1 MAKTLTLKKG
11 SVVTLARL
19 FECTEQT
26 IRNAARGV
34 TSGEEAER
42 IRVEVHSFS
51 STPSVITRFL
61 GFRFTKLQD
70 AHSFSPYLRQ

>member
-34 TSGEEAER
+34 TAVEEAER
-42 IRVEVHSFS
+42 IRVEAVKQ
-51 STPSVITRFL
+51 
-61 GFRFTKLQD
+61 GFAIKEKPISMEEYNRYYKEN
-70 AHSFSPYLRQ
+70 

>member
-1 MAKTLTLKKG
+1 M
-11 SVVTLARL
+11 ARL

-42 IRVEVHSFS
+42 IRVEAVKQ
-51 STPSVITRFL
+51 
-61 GFRFTKLQD
+61 GFAIKEKPISMEEYNRYYKEN
-70 AHSFSPYLRQ
+70 

>member
-34 TSGEEAER
+34 TSGEGAER
-42 IRVEVHSFS
+42 IRVEAVKQ
-51 STPSVITRFL
+51 
-61 GFRFTKLQD
+61 GFAIKEKPISMEEYNRYYKEN
-70 AHSFSPYLRQ
+70 

>member
-26 IRNAARGV
+26 IRNAARGL

-42 IRVEVHSFS
+42 IRVEAVKQ
-51 STPSVITRFL
+51 
-61 GFRFTKLQD
+61 GFAIKEKPISMEEYNRYYKEN
-70 AHSFSPYLRQ
+70 

>member
-1 MAKTLTLKKG
+1 MSKTLTLNKG
-11 SVVTLARL
+11 SVVTQARL

-42 IRVEVHSFS
+42 IRVEAVKQ
-51 STPSVITRFL
+51 
-61 GFRFTKLQD
+61 GFAIKEKPISMEEYNRYYKEN
-70 AHSFSPYLRQ
+70 